1 MIRKCRLLQIF
12 IVNFLMFSISAFA
25 EVDARKIIQDAEAR
39 RVIDNVLVNV
49 DLRTIMTGGQERQ
62 EIRYGL
68 IVERGVKRRAIV
80 KFSKP
85 EIERGRRMLVVG
97 SQYWAKF
104 PDSKRVHFISRKEV
118 IGNSVFQLVD
128 LFQMDIEKDYD
139 FKREKSGIPCR
150 EKRKCH
156 KIVLKAKHDD
166 APYAKVEYYIDVIN
180 HMPRSADFYGISG
193 KKLKTLKV
201 ISTAVLVGQERPKTF
216 EMIDQVT
223 KGRKSVW
230 NTQKMTPQKFPSSYF
245 VKESLLNL
253 SK

>member
-1 MIRKCRLLQIF
+1 MINRCRMFRIIL
-12 IVNFLMFSISAFA
+12 VNFFMFSTCALA
-25 EVDARKIIQDAEAR
+25 EVDARKIIQDAEAK

-49 DLRTIMTGGQERQ
+49 DLRTIITSKQGKQ

-68 IVERGVKRRAIV
+68 IVERGVQRRAIV

-97 SQYWAKF
+97 HQYWAKF
-104 PDSKRVHFISRKEV
+104 PDSKRVHLISRKEV

-139 FKREKSGIPCR
+139 FKREKSGIGCHG
-150 EKRKCH
+150 KRKCH

-166 APYAKVEYYIDVIN
+166 APYAKVDYYIDEVN

-201 ISTAVLVGQERPKTF
+201 ISTAVLVGQERPETF
-216 EMIDQVT
+216 EMVDQVT

-230 NTQKMTPQKFPSSYF
+230 NTQKMTPRKFPSSYF
-245 VKESLLNL
+245 VKESLLGF